1 MSTITVRKT
10 KKAENLIVENQV
22 AVAGTTLDAQLDV
35 VEAAS
40 KVSVIT
46 GSTKPAAEV
55 TASNAVIA
63 GKAGNASVNQV
74 AAGINSVVNSSNTIT
89 LSAVKVSGNVYGG
102 ALVLD
107 AKGKIA
113 NRGDIGTAVVNG
125 STTVNLNN
133 VISVKSVFGGGA
145 GYGAVS
151 NGDVTINYN
160 GGKVSTIYGGGDRAD
175 VHGDVNIN
183 ISATTGGKISKIYAG
198 GKNSNVYGK
207 ATVTFSGNGG
217 LYDNFFSGTV
227 YGTGQKGS
235 VTGGSELVFDDYSG
249 KFKGSIQAFDTVT
262 ISGSSNVIF
271 TKGQHKTMKGA
282 QYVFVVEQ
290 GHTSPMLTWNQK
302 VQYANIT
309 VKVETE
315 DSVDAVLIQSKYF
328 KKDADFSTD
337 WITVT
342 NEEGETLSCR
352 QSGNLRLRHC

>member
-151 NGDVTINYN
+151 NGNVSINYN

-227 YGTGQKGS
+227 YGTGQKGC
-235 VTGGSELVFDDYSG
+235 VTVP
-249 KFKGSIQAFDTVT
+249 AFNLAEF
-262 ISGSSNVIF
+262 SAGSSRPARIAITATTTRSSTRVNFNLLNTINKPPSFGSFIIIVRLLSICMD
-271 TKGQHKTMKGA
+271 KTA
-282 QYVFVVEQ
+282 CSCPF
-290 GHTSPMLTWNQK
+290 
-302 VQYANIT
+302 AR
-309 VKVETE
+309 
-315 DSVDAVLIQSKYF
+315 KY
-328 KKDADFSTD
+328 
-337 WITVT
+337 
-342 NEEGETLSCR
+342 
-352 QSGNLRLRHC
+352 